1 MEGGKEMYREAA
13 NAIHAVRAVQAA
25 VVNPNVKSSTWCFH
39 NSQSPNTCVKC
50 EGYDGDEYELEDPD
64 DLQSIFPW
72 GEFVA
77 EDTFACNV
85 HPNCGCFC
93 IKISDYQKT

>member
-1 MEGGKEMYREAA
+1 MYLDAV
-13 NAIHAVRAVQAA
+13 NAVLAVKSFQAA
-25 VVNPNVKSSTWCFH
+25 GVDPNVKFSTWRFH

-50 EGYDGDEYELEDPD
+50 EDYDGDEYELEDQD
-64 DLQSIFPW
+64 DLLSIFPC

-77 EDTFACNV
+77 DDTFACNV

-93 IKISDYQKT
+93 VKISDQMKA